1 MQGSR
6 ICAVAVG
13 CLLAAAGS
21 AYSSD
26 VGAFAT
32 VGDTRCITAF
42 ELVGDMPGSGE
53 WGLDSPQSLAVD
65 RSGNML
71 IADSGNNRVLVIA
84 ETGEL
89 VVEFGGY
96 GWDEGQF
103 DTPTDLAIY
112 PGFYIYVLDEGNRR
126 VERFDERGN
135 YLDRIVDEDETGT
148 PIGIAIGSGGELLIV
163 DEDRQAVVVYS
174 QFAETLE
181 PLGGFGGGSGEL
193 VSPCDVVMGPSRQI
207 AVSDPGA
214 GVVHIFDEFGSELY
228 EVTSPGGRFRP
239 CALAFD
245 AYGNLIAADAE
256 GRCIVAFSA
265 RSRLTTA
272 VALEGNGLPVA
283 VEPVGLAFDGNGR
296 LLVLDRAAGRLIV
309 IDLVY
314 GACE

>member
-1 MQGSR
+1 MQGFKT
-6 ICAVAVG
+6 CALAVG

-21 AYSSD
+21 VSSSD
-26 VGAFAT
+26 VDVLAT
-32 VGDTRCITAF
+32 VGDTRSITAF
-42 ELVGDMPGSGE
+42 ELAGEVPGSGE

-65 RSGNML
+65 HRGDML
-71 IADSGNNRVLVIA
+71 IADSGNNRVLIIT
-84 ETGEL
+84 ETGDL

-103 DTPTDLAIY
+103 DTPTDLAVY

-163 DEDRQAVVVYS
+163 DEDKQAVIVYS

-181 PLGGFGGGSGEL
+181 PLGGFGGGVGEL
-193 VSPCDVVMGPSRQI
+193 VSPCDVAMGPSRQI

-214 GVVHIFDEFGSELY
+214 GVVHVFDEFGSELC
-228 EVTSPGGRFRP
+228 EVALPGDGFHP

-245 AYGNLIAADAE
+245 TYGNLIAADPK
-256 GRCIVAFSA
+256 GRRIVAFSA
-265 RSRLTTA
+265 RNRLITA
-272 VALEGNGLPVA
+272 VAIEGSGLPPA
-283 VEPVGLAFDGNGR
+283 VEPVGLAIDGNGR
-296 LLVLDRAAGRLIV
+296 LLVLDRVAGRLIIV
-309 IDLVY
+309 DLVY

>member
-6 ICAVAVG
+6 TYAFAVG

-21 AYSSD
+21 ACSSD
-26 VGAFAT
+26 AGIST
-32 VGDTRCITAF
+32 RVGDARCIVAF
-42 ELVGDMPGSGE
+42 ELIGDMPGSGE
-53 WGLDSPQSLAVD
+53 WGLDSPQALAID
-65 RSGNML
+65 RRGDML
-71 IADSGNNRVLVIA
+71 IADSGNNRVLVLTD
-84 ETGEL
+84 TGEL

-103 DTPTDLAIY
+103 DTPTDLAVY

-148 PIGIAIGSGGELLIV
+148 PVGIAIGSGGELFIV
-163 DEDRQAVVVYS
+163 DEDKQAVVVYS
-174 QFAETLE
+174 QFAEALE
-181 PLGGFGGGSGEL
+181 PLGGFGGGPGEL

-214 GVVHIFDEFGSELY
+214 GVVHVFDEFGSQLY
-228 EVTSPGGRFRP
+228 EVALPEGGFQP
-239 CALAFD
+239 CALTFD
-245 AYGNLIAADAE
+245 SHGNLITADTT
-256 GRCIVAFSA
+256 GRRIVAFSA
-265 RSRLTTA
+265 RNGLVTA
-272 VALEGNGLPVA
+272 VALEGNGLPEA
-283 VEPVGLAFDGNGR
+283 FEPVGLALDDNGR
-296 LLVLDRAAGRLIV
+296 LLVLDRAAGRLTI